1 MKGVAE
7 QIRKWNVSYDG
18 EQKLWDFIERLEE
31 LTTIHEI
38 EKDLLPAVMSEVL
51 VRRTLIWFGKQQ
63 ELEIMAGV
71 SEGFLKD
78 FLPRRYYE

>member
-51 VRRTLIWFGKQQ
+51 VRRTLIWFGNH
-63 ELEIMAGV
+63 GR
-71 SEGFLKD
+71 GFRRVFKR
-78 FLPRRYYE
+78 LPATTIL